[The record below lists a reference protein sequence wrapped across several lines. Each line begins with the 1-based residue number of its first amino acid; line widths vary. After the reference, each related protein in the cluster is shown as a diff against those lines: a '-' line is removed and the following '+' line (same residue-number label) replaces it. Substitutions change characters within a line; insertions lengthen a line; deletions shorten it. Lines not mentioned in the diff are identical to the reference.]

1 MFLAIVLLLDVFS
14 SIYAQILADLDAA
27 STNIPS
33 SDQKY
38 IANKAAVNALKAKV
52 NATKPSP
59 DWNQVI
65 QNCDKVIAEGY
76 TLLSTYDQLFDGNE
90 QSAVNWLCAP
100 AFGLGGIR
108 PIDAIKT
115 RDGKEAAICLMRQ
128 LLYGI
133 CP

>member
-1 MFLAIVLLLDVFS
+1 MTLDELLQDKPQ
-14 SIYAQILADLDAA
+14 AAA
-27 STNIPS
+27 SATEE
-33 SDQKY
+33 DY
-38 IANKAAVNALKAKV
+38 IWLGIVPGLRLPKDFLQMDADALRQLFITSMVPMDVWAAA
-52 NATKPSP
+52 
-59 DWNQVI
+59 
-65 QNCDKVIAEGY
+65 
-76 TLLSTYDQLFDGNE
+76 DQLFDGNE

-108 PIDAIKT
+108 PVDAVKT